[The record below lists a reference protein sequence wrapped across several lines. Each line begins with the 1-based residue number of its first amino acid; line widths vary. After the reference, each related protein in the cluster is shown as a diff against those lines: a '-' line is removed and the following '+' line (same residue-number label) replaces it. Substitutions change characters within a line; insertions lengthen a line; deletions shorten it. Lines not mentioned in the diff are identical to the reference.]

1 MSALLDLVLTHH
13 RGLETGDLDLS
24 ETVFAEDVVT
34 QMPFGTLHNRDEF
47 RALGQAFVTAVPDM
61 KLEITNTCEQG
72 DTIVV
77 EGIYSGTQIGPLQT
91 PAGEIPASGRS
102 FSFPYVDVFVARDG
116 KFAEHR
122 GYWDNATF
130 MSQLGLMPEPAAS

>member
-91 PAGEIPASGRS
+91 RPARS
-102 FSFPYVDVFVARDG
+102 RP
-116 KFAEHR
+116 
-122 GYWDNATF
+122 
-130 MSQLGLMPEPAAS
+130 PAAASRSPTSTCSSPATESSPSTGATGTTPRS